1 MNPELT
7 AHLYSWLIARVEEQN
22 ARELSEQL
30 ELELQ
35 NKVEDL
41 PWKEAVEIF
50 DLKKKLEERILM
62 STDREE
68 RMALIAQ
75 FRQELINVARE
86 VFHDAWR
93 NG

>member
-1 MNPELT
+1 MKPEFM

-22 ARELSEQL
+22 ARELGEQL
-30 ELELQ
+30 KLELQ
-35 NKVEDL
+35 NEVKDL
-41 PWKEAVEIF
+41 PWKDSAEVL
-50 DLKKKLEERILM
+50 DLKTKLEARILM

-86 VFHDAWR
+86 VFHDA
-93 NG
+93 

>member
-1 MNPELT
+1 MNPKFT

-22 ARELSEQL
+22 ARELCEQRKL
-30 ELELQ
+30 ELHNEV
-35 NKVEDL
+35 KDL
-41 PWKEAVEIF
+41 PWKEAVEIL
-50 DLKKKLEERILM
+50 DLKTQLEARILM

-86 VFHDAWR
+86 VFHDA
-93 NG
+93 